1 MPNLKT
7 NKYTRTGIMPSK
19 VAASKVYDYIK
30 MIETQ
35 GVPRIRAYAK
45 CIDPGI
51 YELTPA
57 QITKKL
63 DYFQNNYKGFNDIK
77 EMVLQEDKDW
87 MLRRNSALQNKALD
101 LLSNLMDKANEI
113 AQDPEA
119 DAKDLQI
126 AVSTLKSI
134 LPAFTAVGTKTSSD
148 VSQTDKTKRAAG
160 YIN

>member
-1 MPNLKT
+1 MPKSKT
-7 NKYTRTGIMPSK
+7 TKYVKTGVIPSK

-30 MIETQ
+30 MVETQ

-45 CIDPGI
+45 CIDPEI
-51 YELTPA
+51 YNFTPS
-57 QITKKL
+57 QITSRL
-63 DYFQNNYKGFNDIK
+63 DYFQNSYKGYNDIK

-113 AQDPEA
+113 ATDPNA
-119 DAKDLQI
+119 DAKDLNV

-134 LPAFTAVGTKTSSD
+134 LPAFTAVGTKTSAD
-148 VSQTDKTKRAAG
+148 TAQVDKTKRAAE

>member
-1 MPNLKT
+1 MPKSKT
-7 NKYTRTGIMPSK
+7 TKYVKTGVIPSK

-30 MIETQ
+30 MVETQ
-35 GVPRIRAYAK
+35 GIPRIRAYAK
-45 CIDPGI
+45 CIDPEI
-51 YELTPA
+51 YNFTPS
-57 QITKKL
+57 QITARL
-63 DYFQNNYKGFNDIK
+63 DYFQNSYKGIK

-113 AQDPEA
+113 ATDPNA
-119 DAKDLQI
+119 NAKDLNV

-134 LPAFTAVGTKTSSD
+134 LPAFSAVGDKTSSD
-148 VSQTDKTKRAAG
+148 TSQVDKTKRAAG